1 MEIEGFGTLVQT
13 QSLKWIETPGGN
25 SLKVLRVSEESGSW
39 SALFRAAKGTT
50 NPPHIHLGPADFYVL
65 SGVMEYRGGV
75 SRAGDWIYEPNGAEH
90 EATHHPEETIYLA
103 NVHGAIAFY
112 GETGGMG
119 ESPAGG
125 AGRGSAVA
133 PPSAQRPII
142 AISDWRAMK
151 ALQGVR

>member
-1 MEIEGFGTLVQT
+1 MEIDGFGTLVAT
-13 QSLKWIETPGGN
+13 NSLKWIETPGGN
-25 SLKVLRVSEESGSW
+25 SLKILRVSEETGSW

-75 SRAGDWIYEPNGAEH
+75 SRAGDWIYEPNGADH

-112 GETGGMG
+112 GDL
-119 ESPAGG
+119 PAGSA
-125 AGRGSAVA
+125 AG
-133 PPSAQRPII
+133 AQRPII
-142 AISDWRAMK
+142 AISDWRSMR
-151 ALQGVR
+151 ALQGMQAG

>member
-1 MEIEGFGTLVQT
+1 MEIEGFGTLVDT
-13 QSLKWIETPGGN
+13 NALKWIETPGGN
-25 SLKVLRVSEESGSW
+25 SLKILRVSEETGSW

-112 GETGGMG
+112 GDL
-119 ESPAGG
+119 PAGTP
-125 AGRGSAVA
+125 AGQ
-133 PPSAQRPII
+133 QRPIV
-142 AISDWRAMK
+142 ALSDWRGMK
-151 ALQGVR
+151 ALQAMQKR

>member
-13 QSLKWIETPGGN
+13 DKLAWIETPGGN
-25 SLKVLRVSEESGSW
+25 SLKILRVSEETGSW

-112 GETGGMG
+112 GEP
-119 ESPAGG
+119 PAGAP
-125 AGRGSAVA
+125 AGQ
-133 PPSAQRPII
+133 QRPIV

-151 ALQGVR
+151 ALQGMQNG

>member
-13 QSLKWIETPGGN
+13 NDLKWIETPGGN
-25 SLKVLRVSEESGSW
+25 SLKILRVSEESGSW

-50 NPPHIHLGPADFYVL
+50 NPPHVHLGPADFYVL

-112 GETGGMG
+112 GETPAAAAHG
-119 ESPAGG
+119 EAPAGAS
-125 AGRGSAVA
+125 AGQA
-133 PPSAQRPII
+133 RPIV

-151 ALQGVR
+151 ALQGLQRA

>member
-1 MEIEGFGTLVQT
+1 MEIEGFGTLVDT
-13 QSLKWIETPGGN
+13 NALKWIETPGGN
-25 SLKVLRVSEESGSW
+25 SLKILRVSEETGSW

-50 NPPHIHLGPADFYVL
+50 NPPHIHLGPADFYDR

-112 GETGGMG
+112 GDL
-119 ESPAGG
+119 PAGTP
-125 AGRGSAVA
+125 AGQ
-133 PPSAQRPII
+133 QRPIV
-142 AISDWRAMK
+142 ALSDWRGMK
-151 ALQGVR
+151 ALQAMQKR